1 VTTAGLTEPPRD
13 DPGEIAARA
22 AAMMGVSAATARRN
36 MRGSVVLPDGR
47 IIRVAKPGMAGV
59 TLEEHRLRD
68 ALARQLGGITEACLP
83 YGRADVMT
91 GAAVFEVETAPKWR
105 TGARQVLAY
114 SAQCGLPPALAL
126 FGPIH
131 RDDLLRF
138 YVKLRDSRPPL
149 ALWWWNGGRWD
160 QINSRRVCR
169 NMPMRTS
176 S

>member
-1 VTTAGLTEPPRD
+1 
-13 DPGEIAARA
+13 
-22 AAMMGVSAATARRN
+22 MMGVSAATARRN
-36 MRGSVVLPDGR
+36 MRGSVILPDGR
-47 IIRVAKPGMAGV
+47 IIRGAKPGMAGV
-59 TLEEHRLRD
+59 TLEEHLLRD

-91 GAAVFEVETAPKWR
+91 GAAVFEVETAQKWR

-149 ALWWWNGGRWD
+149 ALWWWNGYGWE
-160 QINSRRVCR
+160 QISSRRVCR